1 MAYNNILEE
10 QDITNDIL
18 FKEVMTKR
26 KDICKE
32 FIARCVPDLKIEEIK
47 IIEREKEISVGTD
60 HRKLRIDAYARG
72 NNQIYAIEMMT
83 YRVKSIEKYA
93 RYHQTMLDAD
103 LEVGRDFSELKDSI
117 LIILCTFDPLG
128 LGSPVYTL
136 ETTIKEHKHRRFADG
151 RRIVIVTPK
160 GIDKAPIETKPIVQ
174 LLAKKPGNDIFTK
187 EVQGALKTAKIEPD
201 VRRFL
206 MDQALRDQLMKEEAQ
221 RIGLAE
227 GLAEGLEQG
236 MKQGVEKGLQQG
248 IEQGVEQ
255 GLAKGIEQSN
265 LQHVQLLVE
274 KLGIT
279 KQEAMAILNIEEGSF

>member
-1 MAYNNILEE
+1 
-10 QDITNDIL
+10 
-18 FKEVMTKR
+18 
-26 KDICKE
+26 
-32 FIARCVPDLKIEEIK
+32 
-47 IIEREKEISVGTD
+47 
-60 HRKLRIDAYARG
+60 
-72 NNQIYAIEMMT
+72 
-83 YRVKSIEKYA
+83 
-93 RYHQTMLDAD
+93 
-103 LEVGRDFSELKDSI
+103 
-117 LIILCTFDPLG
+117 
-128 LGSPVYTL
+128 
-136 ETTIKEHKHRRFADG
+136 
-151 RRIVIVTPK
+151 
-160 GIDKAPIETKPIVQ
+160 
-174 LLAKKPGNDIFTK
+174 
-187 EVQGALKTAKIEPD
+187 
-201 VRRFL
+201 